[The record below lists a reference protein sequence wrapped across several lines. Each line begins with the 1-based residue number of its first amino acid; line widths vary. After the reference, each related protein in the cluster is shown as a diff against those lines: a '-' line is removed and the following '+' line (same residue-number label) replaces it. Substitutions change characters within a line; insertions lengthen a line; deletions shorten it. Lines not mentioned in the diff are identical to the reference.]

1 MNSRLKILSQIRVG
15 FIVSGIMQH
24 RLGMEIILDLLV
36 VIFVI
41 IFYLMMIQG
50 HCICLN

>member
-1 MNSRLKILSQIRVG
+1 MNSRLKILSQIHVG
-15 FIVSGIMQH
+15 FIASGIMQH

-50 HCICLN
+50 HCICSN